1 MGEPEEFPRPP
12 VLTPEQVARRNRRSV
27 ALGLVLGALVIFFY
41 VVTQVKTGPAIMNRP
56 L

>member
-1 MGEPEEFPRPP
+1 MGQPEEFPRPP

-27 ALGLVLGALVIFFY
+27 ALALVLAALVIFFF
-41 VVTQVKTGPAIMNRP
+41 VVTVVKVGPAVFNRP